1 MYTVKGVRSHMGMD
15 GVATYC
21 NVYRDGK
28 RVCEFI
34 DEGSGGEPIVRFIN
48 QDEENAAKNFCF
60 NAETDVAVRENA
72 QKYGWRGA
80 WDIFVEDLCN
90 DYDKAKEQKRF
101 LKKLEKATWFRVKGQ
116 KYGKGEWVAIKV
128 PFSPEVHE
136 RLKAKYGDK
145 LGQILNLKPEL
156 AHT

>member
-34 DEGSGGEPIVRFIN
+34 DEGNGGETIVRFIN
-48 QDEENAAKNFCF
+48 DDEEAVAKQFCETNTKTKKNAKA
-60 NAETDVAVRENA
+60 
-72 QKYGWRGA
+72 YGWRGA
-80 WDIFVEDLCN
+80 WDIYVEDLCN
-90 DYDKAKEQKRF
+90 DYDAAKEKKRMEKRIQKG
-101 LKKLEKATWFRVKGQ
+101 TWFRVKGNT
-116 KYGKGEWVAIKV
+116 YGKGEWVVIKV
-128 PFSPEVHE
+128 PFSPEVHR
-136 RLKAKYGDK
+136 RLQAKYGDK

-156 AHT
+156 ANT